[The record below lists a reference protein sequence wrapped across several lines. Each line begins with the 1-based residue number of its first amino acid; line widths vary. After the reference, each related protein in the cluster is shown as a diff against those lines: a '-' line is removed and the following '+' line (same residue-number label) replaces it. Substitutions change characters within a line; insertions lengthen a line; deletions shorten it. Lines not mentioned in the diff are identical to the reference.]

1 MVELGKY
8 NLLTI
13 NRFVDFGAYLEGDDL
28 GEILIP
34 KKYLPEGVQ
43 EDDEV
48 DVFVHLDGEERYVA
62 TTENVLAQV
71 GECALMEVV
80 AVSDHGA
87 FMDWGLVK
95 NLFVP
100 FREQKEKFRVGEFHL
115 IFVYVDEVTFR
126 IVGTTRLMKYLPNNI
141 EAFREEE
148 QVRIIIWRETPSGF
162 LAIIENECIGMIFR
176 NQIFS
181 DIKPGDKM
189 FAFIKKIRE
198 DSKIDLVLQEQ
209 GYGKVE
215 DFSFDLEEYLLE
227 HKSLNL
233 HDKSDPND
241 IRDKFGVSKK
251 IFKKAIGKLYKEGI
265 IEITPD
271 GIKLKIKNI
280 V

>member
-1 MVELGKY
+1 
-8 NLLTI
+8 
-13 NRFVDFGAYLEGDDL
+13 
-28 GEILIP
+28 
-34 KKYLPEGVQ
+34 
-43 EDDEV
+43 
-48 DVFVHLDGEERYVA
+48 
-62 TTENVLAQV
+62 
-71 GECALMEVV
+71 
-80 AVSDHGA
+80 
-87 FMDWGLVK
+87 
-95 NLFVP
+95 
-100 FREQKEKFRVGEFHL
+100 
-115 IFVYVDEVTFR
+115 
-126 IVGTTRLMKYLPNNI
+126 
-141 EAFREEE
+141 
-148 QVRIIIWRETPSGF
+148 
-162 LAIIENECIGMIFR
+162 
-176 NQIFS
+176 
-181 DIKPGDKM
+181 IKPGDKM